1 MGQILPFFGLKVKV
15 SRKITFEIP
24 QSKENLAL
32 NSKFS
37 NKNDLLWTIKNF
49 VIDIDIT
56 NDTLSRKF
64 HP

>member
-1 MGQILPFFGLKVKV
+1 MIRGLEKIILNFINGKSFLLH
-15 SRKITFEIP
+15 RKGGF
-24 QSKENLAL
+24 AGDC
-32 NSKFS
+32 KFS